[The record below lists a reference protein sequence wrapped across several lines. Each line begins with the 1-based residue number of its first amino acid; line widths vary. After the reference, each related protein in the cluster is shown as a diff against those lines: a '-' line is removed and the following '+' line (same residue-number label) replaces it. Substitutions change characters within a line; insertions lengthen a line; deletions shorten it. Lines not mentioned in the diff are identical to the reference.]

1 MPPTKPRTIA
11 DLPTRHYV
19 EDGVDMG
26 KSLIKRE
33 DVQDLLHASI
43 RELDEEI
50 KQKKK
55 RLNELE
61 NAFPRH
67 LSILE
72 WREKIKLEIEILNA
86 EGARDFAVK
95 LLGTEKGEK
104 DGKYII

>member
-33 DVQDLLHASI
+33 DVQDLLRTLI
-43 RELDEEI
+43 RELDEENVQQYERYKTAVRI
-50 KQKKK
+50 KDY
-55 RLNELE
+55 
-61 NAFPRH
+61 A
-67 LSILE
+67 
-72 WREKIKLEIEILNA
+72 EIQSALWCMQRA
-86 EGARDFAVK
+86 MSARDFAVK

-104 DGKYII
+104 DG

>member
-50 KQKKK
+50 DTLDKEMKECSKCYKEYKTEEEYMCQAC
-55 RLNELE
+55 LGHAVELYRI
-61 NAFPRH
+61 N
-67 LSILE
+67 
-72 WREKIKLEIEILNA
+72 
-86 EGARDFAVK
+86 GARDFAVK
-95 LLGTEKGEK
+95 LLAPS
-104 DGKYII
+104 GKQER